1 MGTRGTI
8 AWGFLSW
15 GNKGPASNTHIALTK
30 ENLIEAA
37 RQSLVEYEAGPLPH
51 SIPYMPLT
59 DATLQMLAGLR
70 PKLLATM
77 HGSSFSGDGERALRE
92 LAAMYAETLGRGR
105 ISKTLP
111 RDLHNCECPQ
121 SCKNPLYPL
130 SC

>member
-37 RQSLVEYEAGPLPH
+37 RH